1 MKTYETRGQ
10 RIAARDRA
18 ALRSAR
24 RARER
29 VALSSQEIDLRI
41 ESAIIEAVI
50 ARGTVSEAD
59 LVRANIPRAAITE
72 ARFTRC
78 FDCARLRDPAIARVD
93 APV

>member
-1 MKTYETRGQ
+1 MSETYGQ
-10 RIAARDRA
+10 RVTARDRA
-18 ALRSAR
+18 ALRRAR
-24 RARER
+24 RAHER
-29 VALSSQEIDLRI
+29 LSLSAQEIDSRI

-59 LVRANIPRAAITE
+59 LVRANIPRTAITE